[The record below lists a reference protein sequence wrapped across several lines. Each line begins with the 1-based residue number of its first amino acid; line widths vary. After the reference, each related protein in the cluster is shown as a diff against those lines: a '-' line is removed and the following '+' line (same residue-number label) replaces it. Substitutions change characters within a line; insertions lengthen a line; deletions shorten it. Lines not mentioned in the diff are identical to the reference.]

1 MIAIAIPLRLGDRL
15 HVQTETTLLHVAENR
30 LRERN
35 KEQRR

>member
-15 HVQTETTLLHVAENR
+15 RVQTETTLLHVTENR